1 MKGGHLALS
10 SRSVRETVRAWW
22 GVWVERPVV
31 RGLAAIGVS
40 PNTLTLVG
48 LLITGPAAYLA
59 AVGRWRWAGVA
70 FLVAGVMDLLDGALA
85 RFTGKVTSFGAFLD
99 SLVDRVQEAG
109 VLLGI
114 LVFYTQRGHVAGG
127 VLAFLA
133 LVGSF
138 LVSYAR
144 ARAEGLG
151 VPSPALGLM
160 TRPER
165 VGVLAAGLLTGWLL
179 PALGIVAGLGL
190 LTALHRTY
198 ATWRA
203 TRGHL

>member
-1 MKGGHLALS
+1 MKVSHFTLS
-10 SRSVRETVRAWW
+10 SRSLREVVRAW
-22 GVWVERPVV
+22 GETRVVRPVV
-31 RGLAAIGVS
+31 HTLAALGVS
-40 PNTLTLVG
+40 PNALTLAG
-48 LLITGPAAYLA
+48 LLLTAPTAYLA
-59 AVGRWRWAGVA
+59 STGQWRWAGVA
-70 FLVAGVMDLLDGALA
+70 FLLAGGMDLLDGALA
-85 RFTGKVTSFGAFLD
+85 RSTGKATPFGAFLD

-114 LVFYTQRGHVAGG
+114 LVFYTQRGQETGSILV
-127 VLAFLA
+127 FLA

-151 VPSPALGLM
+151 VASPTLGVM

-165 VGVLAAGLLTGWLL
+165 VAILSAGLLTGWLI
-179 PALGIVAGLGL
+179 PALGVVAGLGL

-198 ATWRA
+198 AIWRT
-203 TRGHL
+203 TRGRL